1 MAQKESINSRGLM
14 DRLGQGDRYMGEGV
28 VEGS

>member
-14 DRLGQGDRYMGEGV
+14 DRLGQGDRYMSEGV